1 MSKRKKAFI
10 CRTVAI
16 SLLLTYSAAAGAAD
30 TTLSTDSVA
39 RTTAATAAPADTTA
53 AQPSG
58 EGRTLDEFVV
68 TARKKL
74 VESDGAK
81 LTYNVEEDPQAQTSP
96 VMDIL
101 RKVPGVSVDAEDNIR
116 VNGQSS
122 FKIFLNGREDPTMQG
137 DVKQILKAMPAS
149 SIKKIEVISDPG
161 AKYEAEGV
169 GGILNIVTV
178 TRQRLAGFMVNANLW
193 GGNSG
198 IGAYVGA
205 RTKVKNVTADL
216 SVSYNNGHLF
226 RRYADAKE
234 STENLEAVQP
244 GETYARTSNKHL
256 RMNNYDYASVR
267 LNTSWEP
274 DTLNLFTLS
283 GNLSVNNWGNPFTET
298 TVGTDIE
305 GTPLWRYSRRTLEQ
319 TGNWRGGSIMA
330 SYQHTFGAEGAHNL
344 VLSYSYSNNGDKS
357 DFLMDTYDVEN
368 YHNLDYIYSRSLSK
382 GFSDTHIAQADYS
395 NPFAKWITFEAGAK
409 GTFFRNHNHSEG
421 LYGMELESLAPK
433 EDTEMRANQFRDIIA
448 AYVSANLSFSKIKGR
463 VGMRYE
469 HTRMGM
475 RYPDG
480 KAEDFT
486 SNLNDL
492 VPNAS
497 ATYNLTDASNVRL
510 AYQMRISRPS
520 LGVMNPYINRMT
532 EGEIRYGNPD
542 LKSEKMH
549 RITLSYSNYDHP
561 LTGEVKLNYM
571 YESNSITDI
580 IFMYEGIK
588 NTTYANVGKWQN
600 LELETN
606 LSWSPVTNLNL
617 QLYYSI
623 TRNWLKADSEL
634 LHRSKQ
640 YWQDNLNLS
649 ADYKFPC
656 NIRLSG
662 WGGYWS
668 PWQDLQ
674 SKGQSGYYYG
684 LGVSR
689 SFLAEDALTIGINA
703 NTILPKY
710 RSNKYTQESANI
722 RSTNYFRYPQWYVGA
737 SISYR
742 FGGLKAQVKKTA
754 ANIESDSEAG
764 GGSKGK

>member
-1 MSKRKKAFI
+1 MR
-10 CRTVAI
+10 RTI
-16 SLLLTYSAAAGAAD
+16 LLIAAAIFSLGFPAEAD
-30 TTLSTDSVA
+30 KP
-39 RTTAATAAPADTTA
+39 AATVLPTDTVDAPADST
-53 AQPSG
+53 QV
-58 EGRTLDEFVV
+58 LDEFVV

-81 LTYNVEEDPQAQTSP
+81 LTYNVEEDPQAQSSP

-101 RKVPGVSVDAEDNIR
+101 RKVPGVSVDAEDNIK

-122 FKIFLNGREDPTMQG
+122 FKIFLNGREDPTMQD

-161 AKYEAEGV
+161 AKYEAEGI
-169 GGILNIVTV
+169 GGILNIVTL
-178 TRQRLAGFMVNANLW
+178 TRQRLEGLMVNTSLW
-193 GGNSG
+193 TGNGGT
-198 IGAYVGA
+198 GAYAGVRA
-205 RTKVKNVTADL
+205 KVKNVTADL
-216 SVSYNNGHLF
+216 SVNYNNGHLYHRYANSKSENENLLVTRPGELF
-226 RRYADAKE
+226 RR
-234 STENLEAVQP
+234 TTNQ
-244 GETYARTSNKHL
+244 RM
-256 RMNNYDYASVR
+256 RMNNYDYTGVR

-283 GNLSVNNWGNPFTET
+283 GNFSLNGWGNPFTET
-298 TVGTDIE
+298 TVGTDIDGNELWSYKRHALKQE
-305 GTPLWRYSRRTLEQ
+305 GK
-319 TGNWRGGSIMA
+319 WRGGSVMT
-330 SYQHTFGAEGAHNL
+330 SFQHTFGAEGAHNL
-344 VLSYSYSNNGDKS
+344 VLSYSYSNNGDNN
-357 DFLMDTYDVEN
+357 DYLMETYDVEN
-368 YHNLDYIYSRSLSK
+368 YTDLDYIYSRSLSK
-382 GFSDTHIAQADYS
+382 GFSDTHIAQIDYA

-421 LYGMELESLAPK
+421 LYGMDLDMLAPR
-433 EDTEMRANQFRDIIA
+433 DGTDMRANQFRDIMA
-448 AYVSANLSFSKIKGR
+448 TYVSADLTFSKLKGR
-463 VGMRYE
+463 LGMRYE

-480 KAEDFT
+480 NATDFT
-486 SNLNDL
+486 SNLNDV

-497 ATYNLTDASNVRL
+497 VTYNLTDASNLRL

-520 LGVMNPYINRMT
+520 LGVLNPYVNRMT

-542 LKSEKMH
+542 LESEKMH
-549 RITLSYSNYDHP
+549 NITLSYSNYDHP

-580 IFMYEGIK
+580 IFMYEGVK
-588 NTTYANVGKWQN
+588 NTTYANVGKSQY

-606 LSWSPVTNLNL
+606 LSWSPVTDLSLN
-617 QLYYSI
+617 LYYSI

-640 YWQDNLNLS
+640 YWQDNVNLS

-656 NIRLSG
+656 KIRISG

-674 SKGQSGYYYG
+674 SKGQAGYYYG
-684 LGVSR
+684 LGLSR
-689 SFLAEDALTIGINA
+689 SFLAEDALTIGVNG
-703 NTILPKY
+703 NTFLPTY
-710 RSNKYTQESANI
+710 RDNKYTQTSETL
-722 RSTNYFRYPQWYVGA
+722 RYTSTFRYPQWYVGA

-754 ANIESDSEAG
+754 ASIEAESEAG
-764 GGSKGK
+764 ASGKGGN

>member
-1 MSKRKKAFI
+1 MIAPARSEASPIAAADSTAR
-10 CRTVAI
+10 
-16 SLLLTYSAAAGAAD
+16 AAAGVAP
-30 TTLSTDSVA
+30 TDSVS
-39 RTTAATAAPADTTA
+39 TDV
-53 AQPSG
+53 
-58 EGRTLDEFVV
+58 ETLDEFVV
-68 TARKKL
+68 TAKKKL

-81 LTYNVEEDPQAQTSP
+81 LTYNVEEDPQSQSSP

-101 RKVPGVSVDAEDNIR
+101 RKVPGVSVDADDNIK

-161 AKYEAEGV
+161 AKYEAEGI
-169 GGILNIVTV
+169 GGILNIVTL
-178 TRQRLAGFMVNANLW
+178 TRQRLEGFMVNTNLW
-193 GGNSG
+193 TGAQG

-205 RTKVKNVTADL
+205 RTKVRNVTADL
-216 SVSYNNGHLF
+216 SVSYNNGHIFHRYANSKSEDENLLASKPGELF
-226 RRYADAKE
+226 RR
-234 STENLEAVQP
+234 TTN
-244 GETYARTSNKHL
+244 RRL
-256 RMNNYDYASVR
+256 RMNNYDYTGIR

-283 GNLSVNNWGNPFTET
+283 GNFGLNGWGNPFTET
-298 TVGTDIE
+298 TVGTDID
-305 GTPLWRYSRRTLEQ
+305 GNRLWSYKRHALKQE
-319 TGNWRGGSIMA
+319 GNWRSGSVMA

-344 VLSYSYSNNGDKS
+344 VLSYSYSNNGDDS
-357 DFLMDTYDVEN
+357 DYLMETYDVEN
-368 YHNLDYIYSRSLSK
+368 YSALDYIYSRSLSK
-382 GFSDTHIAQADYS
+382 GFSDTHIAQIDYA

-421 LYGMELESLAPK
+421 LYGMTRDELAPR
-433 EDTEMRANQFRDIIA
+433 DGTDMRANQFRDIMA
-448 AYVSANLSFSKIKGR
+448 AYVSANLTFNKLKGR
-463 VGMRYE
+463 LGLRYE

-480 KAEDFT
+480 SATDFT
-486 SNLNDL
+486 SNLNDA

-497 ATYNLTDASNVRL
+497 VTYNLTDASNFRL

-520 LGVMNPYINRMT
+520 LGVLNPYVNRMT

-542 LKSEKMH
+542 LESEKMH
-549 RITLSYSNYDHP
+549 NISLSYSNYDHP
-561 LTGEVKLNYM
+561 LSGEVKLNYM
-571 YESNSITDI
+571 YVSNSITDI
-580 IFMYEGIK
+580 IFMHDGVK

-606 LSWSPVTNLNL
+606 LSWSPVTDLSLN
-617 QLYYSI
+617 LYYSI
-623 TRNWLKADSEL
+623 SRNWLKADSEL

-640 YWQDNLNLS
+640 YWQNNINLN

-656 NIRLSG
+656 KIRLSG
-662 WGGYWS
+662 WGGFWS

-684 LGVSR
+684 LGISR
-689 SFLAEDALTIGINA
+689 SFLAEDALTVSLNA
-703 NTILPKY
+703 NTFLPTYKEN
-710 RSNKYTQESANI
+710 SYTQTSETL
-722 RSTNYFRYPQWYVGA
+722 RYTNTFRYPQWYWGA

-754 ANIESDSEAG
+754 ASIEADSEAG
-764 GGSKGK
+764 SSSKGK

>member
-1 MSKRKKAFI
+1 MRLY
-10 CRTVAI
+10 TT
-16 SLLLTYSAAAGAAD
+16 LLTVISILMIAPARSEASPIAAADSTARAAAGVAP
-30 TTLSTDSVA
+30 TDSVS
-39 RTTAATAAPADTTA
+39 TDV
-53 AQPSG
+53 
-58 EGRTLDEFVV
+58 ETLDEFVV
-68 TARKKL
+68 IAKKKL

-81 LTYNVEEDPQAQTSP
+81 LTYNVEEDPQAQSSP

-101 RKVPGVSVDAEDNIR
+101 RKVPGVSVDADDNIK

-161 AKYEAEGV
+161 AKYEAEGI
-169 GGILNIVTV
+169 GGILNIVTL
-178 TRQRLAGFMVNANLW
+178 TRQRLEGFMVNTNLW
-193 GGNSG
+193 TGAQG

-216 SVSYNNGHLF
+216 SVSYNNGHLIHRYANSKSEDENLLASKAGELF
-226 RRYADAKE
+226 RR
-234 STENLEAVQP
+234 TTNQ
-244 GETYARTSNKHL
+244 RL
-256 RMNNYDYASVR
+256 RMNNYDYTGIR

-283 GNLSVNNWGNPFTET
+283 GNLGLNGWGNPFTET
-298 TVGTDIE
+298 TVGTDID
-305 GTPLWRYSRRTLEQ
+305 GNRLWSYKRHALKQE
-319 TGNWRGGSIMA
+319 GNWRSGSVMA

-344 VLSYSYSNNGDKS
+344 VLSYSYSNNGDDS
-357 DFLMDTYDVEN
+357 DYLMETYDEEN
-368 YHNLDYIYSRSLSK
+368 YSALDYIYSCSLSK
-382 GFSDTHIAQADYS
+382 GFSDTHIAQIDYA

-421 LYGMELESLAPK
+421 LYGMTRDELASR
-433 EDTEMRANQFRDIIA
+433 DGTDMRANQFRDIMA
-448 AYVSANLSFSKIKGR
+448 AYVSANLTFSKLKGR
-463 VGMRYE
+463 LGLRYE

-480 KAEDFT
+480 NATDFT
-486 SNLNDL
+486 SNLNDA

-497 ATYNLTDASNVRL
+497 VTYNLTDASNFRL

-520 LGVMNPYINRMT
+520 LGVLNPYVNRMT
-532 EGEIRYGNPD
+532 EGEITYGNPD

-549 RITLSYSNYDHP
+549 NISLSYSNYDHP
-561 LTGEVKLNYM
+561 LSGEVKLNYM

-580 IFMYEGIK
+580 IFMYEGVK
-588 NTTYANVGKWQN
+588 NTTYANVGKSQY
-600 LELETN
+600 LELETTM
-606 LSWSPVTNLNL
+606 SWSPVTDLSVN
-617 QLYYSI
+617 LYYGIS
-623 TRNWLKADSEL
+623 RFWLKADSEL

-640 YWQDNLNLS
+640 YWQHHLSLN

-656 NIRLSG
+656 KIRLSG
-662 WGGYWS
+662 WGGFWS

-684 LGVSR
+684 LGISR
-689 SFLAEDALTIGINA
+689 SFLAEDALTVSLNA
-703 NTILPKY
+703 NTFLPIY
-710 RSNKYTQESANI
+710 RENSYTQTSETL
-722 RSTNYFRYPQWYVGA
+722 RYTNTFRFPQWYWGA

-754 ANIESDSEAG
+754 ASIEADSEAG
-764 GGSKGK
+764 SSSKGK